1 MDLKMVITLEKLN
14 EEIQEIKLELF
25 KISHFLKEDFELS
38 KETKEELEKARK
50 EPISKYVDNKEVLKE
65 FT

>member
-1 MDLKMVITLEKLN
+1 MEITLEKLN
-14 EEIQEIKLELF
+14 EEIQEIKLELI

-38 KETKEELEKARK
+38 KEVKEELEKARK
-50 EPISKYVDNKEVLKE
+50 EPISKYIDNKEVLKE